1 MPSSTTR
8 NRIVLEGLFK
18 TIMEWRSNVPEDGH
32 INIASLGDVEHKV
45 QFDFE
50 NLDNEKSNLTMV
62 PPILFHP
69 MELAK
74 LEEYPVDS
82 SQAREFFD
90 IDQSQ
95 NRFWEIGSLDRVE
108 QISSLIE
115 DRATCEAQAEQGLQ
129 IVESPDSTFW
139 LEALLSWPYGKKNW
153 WDVECVREP
162 CPDNKG
168 MVYPHIAFHLID
180 DKMAQEDS
188 ILYSEFSA
196 IVIAMRGRANQR
208 KVDSALEREKLDEND
223 GEGKEEY
230 PYLFSDE
237 EYFPV
242 LMVSCVMPQHA
253 RLFMACMSQRKKL
266 IIRQSKLY
274 SFERKNEAPVDLF
287 ARLFL
292 SKPLEPQNILGWEAT
307 LRIDL

>member
-82 SQAREFFD
+82 SQAREFLD

-115 DRATCEAQAEQGLQ
+115 DRATCEAQGEQGLQ
-129 IVESPDSTFW
+129 IVE
-139 LEALLSWPYGKKNW
+139 
-153 WDVECVREP
+153 
-162 CPDNKG
+162 
-168 MVYPHIAFHLID
+168 
-180 DKMAQEDS
+180 
-188 ILYSEFSA
+188 
-196 IVIAMRGRANQR
+196 
-208 KVDSALEREKLDEND
+208 
-223 GEGKEEY
+223 
-230 PYLFSDE
+230 
-237 EYFPV
+237 
-242 LMVSCVMPQHA
+242 
-253 RLFMACMSQRKKL
+253 
-266 IIRQSKLY
+266 
-274 SFERKNEAPVDLF
+274 
-287 ARLFL
+287 
-292 SKPLEPQNILGWEAT
+292 
-307 LRIDL
+307 

>member
-1 MPSSTTR
+1 
-8 NRIVLEGLFK
+8 
-18 TIMEWRSNVPEDGH
+18 MEWRSNVPEDGH

-50 NLDNEKSNLTMV
+50 NLDNEKSNLTMS
-62 PPILFHP
+62 IR
-69 MELAK
+69 
-74 LEEYPVDS
+74 
-82 SQAREFFD
+82 ARHEFLD

-115 DRATCEAQAEQGLQ
+115 DRATCEAQGEQGLQ
-129 IVESPDSTFW
+129 IVEAPDSTFW

-153 WDVECVREP
+153 WYVECVREP
-162 CPDNKG
+162 CHDNKEKI
-168 MVYPHIAFHLID
+168 YPHIAFHLID
-180 DKMAQEDS
+180 DKMAQEDT

-237 EYFPV
+237 EYFP
-242 LMVSCVMPQHA
+242 
-253 RLFMACMSQRKKL
+253 
-266 IIRQSKLY
+266 LY